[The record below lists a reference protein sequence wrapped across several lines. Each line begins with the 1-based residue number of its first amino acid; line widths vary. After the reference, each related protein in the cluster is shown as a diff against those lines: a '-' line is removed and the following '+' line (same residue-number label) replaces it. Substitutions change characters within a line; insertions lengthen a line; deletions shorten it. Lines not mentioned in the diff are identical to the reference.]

1 LNVKNATLQKDGYT
15 TEKRFDFSL
24 RSTVGVGGIAPM
36 AVYPDTEEK
45 LVKLLRNFE
54 NEGVSYHVLGNLSNV
69 LPPDGVSK
77 RVVVCTKL
85 LKGIS
90 VEKGFY
96 AEAGVVSGALISA
109 MKTYE
114 LSGAEFLSGIPCTLG
129 GALYMN
135 AGVAGF
141 YLSDIVESVRVY
153 RRGEVIELSQ
163 KDCGYGYKTS
173 VFMQNGD
180 VILGA
185 RLCLRSASESEITA
199 NLKAFKERRQHL
211 PKGKSMGCVFKNP
224 QGYTAGKLIE
234 VAGLK
239 GLRMG
244 DAYVSLEHAN
254 FIINDKNAT
263 AKQIKGLIGLIK
275 NAVYA
280 QYKIKLEEE
289 IRYLD

>member
-1 LNVKNATLQKDGYT
+1 MNVKNATLQKDGYT

-85 LKGIS
+85 LKGVS
-90 VEKGFY
+90 AEKGFY

-234 VAGLK
+234 GAGLK

>member
-1 LNVKNATLQKDGYT
+1 MNVKNATLQKDGYT

-199 NLKAFKERRQHL
+199 NLQAFKERRQHL
-211 PKGKSMGCVFKNP
+211 PRGKSMGCVFKNP

-234 VAGLK
+234 GAGLK

-263 AKQIKGLIGLIK
+263 AKQIRGLIGLIK

>member
-1 LNVKNATLQKDGYT
+1 MNVKNATLQKDGYT

-96 AEAGVVSGALISA
+96 AEAGVVSGTLISA

-185 RLCLRSASESEITA
+185 RLCLRSASESEITV

-234 VAGLK
+234 GAGLK

>member
-1 LNVKNATLQKDGYT
+1 MNVKNATLQKDGYT

-141 YLSDIVESVRVY
+141 YLSDIV
-153 RRGEVIELSQ
+153 
-163 KDCGYGYKTS
+163 
-173 VFMQNGD
+173 
-180 VILGA
+180 
-185 RLCLRSASESEITA
+185 
-199 NLKAFKERRQHL
+199 
-211 PKGKSMGCVFKNP
+211 
-224 QGYTAGKLIE
+224 
-234 VAGLK
+234 
-239 GLRMG
+239 
-244 DAYVSLEHAN
+244 
-254 FIINDKNAT
+254 
-263 AKQIKGLIGLIK
+263 
-275 NAVYA
+275 
-280 QYKIKLEEE
+280 
-289 IRYLD
+289 

>member
-1 LNVKNATLQKDGYT
+1 MNVKNATLQKDGYT

-185 RLCLRSASESEITA
+185 RLSLRSASESEITA

-234 VAGLK
+234 GAGLK

>member
-1 LNVKNATLQKDGYT
+1 MNVKNATLQKDGYT

-114 LSGAEFLSGIPCTLG
+114 QSGAEFLSGIPCTLG

-234 VAGLK
+234 GAGLK

>member
-1 LNVKNATLQKDGYT
+1 MNVKNATLQKDGYT

-173 VFMQNGD
+173 VFMQNDD
-180 VILGA
+180 VILGGKL
-185 RLCLRSASESEITA
+185 RLKTA
-199 NLKAFKERRQHL
+199 DDETIKQETSRFLERRKHL

-224 QGYTAGKLIE
+224 DGATAGSLIDG
-234 VAGLK
+234 AGLK
-239 GLRMG
+239 GLRIG
-244 DAYVSLEHAN
+244 GAN
-254 FIINDKNAT
+254 
-263 AKQIKGLIGLIK
+263 
-275 NAVYA
+275 V
-280 QYKIKLEEE
+280 
-289 IRYLD
+289 

>member
-1 LNVKNATLQKDGYT
+1 MNVKNATLQKDGYT

-234 VAGLK
+234 GAGLK

>member
-1 LNVKNATLQKDGYT
+1 MNVKNATLQKDGYT

-114 LSGAEFLSGIPCTLG
+114 LSGAEFLSGLPCTLG

-211 PKGKSMGCVFKNP
+211 PRGKSMGCVFKNP

-234 VAGLK
+234 GAGLK